1 MTVFSMIYHTPLSFC
16 IQLNKTTPCFPCLV
30 EVYKPDAVG
39 LLSHGPW
46 NPELWIEH
54 VKYAQPPRRFDLT
67 INLSS
72 GLREGSV
79 NRLILAKWGW
89 KIRIIT
95 LMLLNILGFYL
106 GI

>member
-1 MTVFSMIYHTPLSFC
+1 M
-16 IQLNKTTPCFPCLV
+16 V